1 MSMSELTP
9 ERLAEIK
16 ARAEKATP
24 GPWTATYEESDQW
37 TSITGAG
44 LFDGGHWMVCPEV
57 ATTEGEPGEDSDF
70 IAHAREDVPDL
81 MAEVERLQRE
91 RDNALRHVD
100 AAVIAQNKER
110 FMKRDAEADAARLL
124 STVDRLSTELNDAL
138 NDVRGYKEAAENVG
152 RERDVAEAERDALQA
167 KLDQVRA
174 WTQERSLLT
183 ESGRLVSGVPGLQA
197 ILDGKGQDDD

>member
-81 MAEVERLQRE
+81 LAEVERLRATSKP
-91 RDNALRHVD
+91 RNMALHYAALR
-100 AAVIAQNKER
+100 N
-110 FMKRDAEADAARLL
+110 AEAWRDSAEASLQRVTFNRDELREKLAGAR
-124 STVDRLSTELNDAL
+124 
-138 NDVRGYKEAAENVG
+138 
-152 RERDVAEAERDALQA
+152 AERDALQA

-174 WTQERSLLT
+174 WSEERSMLT
-183 ESGRLVSGVPGLQA
+183 ASGKLVSGVPGLSA
-197 ILDGKGQDDD
+197 ILDGKEQDA